1 MLSFL
6 LAAYCNGVRGYLD
19 RSTLASSDWVIPL
32 TIRPNSQK
40 RCSMGGRV
48 SASYEAYMAWQLFS
62 TTKECKDPEK
72 ATEQFN
78 LAQQHLENSAALLP
92 ERRVLVDFIPP
103 QFLWED
109 CCSLM
114 AKVGLGGE
122 TTELTK
128 LVEQVNDL
136 QHQLG
141 TMASEYKRVSEERET
156 VASKY
161 ERVAGQLVALK
172 RQIAKLKVARQLSE
186 VAAEVDES

>member
-1 MLSFL
+1 
-6 LAAYCNGVRGYLD
+6 
-19 RSTLASSDWVIPL
+19 
-32 TIRPNSQK
+32 
-40 RCSMGGRV
+40 
-48 SASYEAYMAWQLFS
+48 
-62 TTKECKDPEK
+62 
-72 ATEQFN
+72 
-78 LAQQHLENSAALLP
+78 
-92 ERRVLVDFIPP
+92 
-103 QFLWED
+103 
-109 CCSLM
+109 M

-141 TMASEYKRVSEERET
+141 TMASEYKRVSEERDT